1 MVLCMLME
9 QRLQKILASQGV
21 ASRRKAEEIIIEG
34 RVTVNGEVATIGMKA
49 DPETDYIKLD
59 GKLIVR
65 PMQKVLH
72 KVYLM
77 FYKPPGVVTTMLDPE
92 GRPAVKDYLKAVKH
106 RLFPVGRLDYD
117 SEGLLLLTNDGEFAN
132 AILHPSHE
140 IPKTYLVKVKGLIDE
155 DILGRLRRGIRLE
168 DGVTL
173 PAKVKKIRHSE
184 NNSWIEIAIYEG
196 KKREVRRMLEKVGHP
211 VMRLKRIGIGGLKL
225 QGLKPGEMRHLT
237 PDELRIMKRQI
248 GIGERAGER
257 RSYGS

>member
-1 MVLCMLME
+1 ME

-21 ASRRKAEEIIIEG
+21 ASRRKAEEIILEG

-65 PMQKVLH
+65 PMQKGIH

-77 FYKPPGVVTTMLDPE
+77 FYKPPGVVTTMSDPE
-92 GRPAVKDYLKAVKH
+92 GRPAIKDYLKEVKY

-117 SEGLLLLTNDGEFAN
+117 SEGLLLLTNDGEFGN
-132 AILHPSHE
+132 AVLHPSHQ

-155 DILGRLRRGIRLE
+155 EMLEKLRHGIRLE

-173 PAKVKKIRHSE
+173 PAKAKQIRRSE
-184 NNSWIEIAIYEG
+184 NNSWIEITIYEG
-196 KKREVRRMLEKVGHP
+196 KKRQVRRMLEEVRHP
-211 VMRLKRIGIGGLKL
+211 VIKLKRTGINGLKL
-225 QGLKPGEMRHLT
+225 LGLKPGEMRHLT
-237 PDELRIMKRQI
+237 PDELRIMRRQI
-248 GIGERAGER
+248 GISERTGER
-257 RSYGS
+257 RSYGSG